1 MTVSKSYLGFFFFS
15 VWAKHVLC
23 HSRIAFKIIKIYIY
37 ARGSGCIRLLPH
49 RQWITDPWKQ
59 GKGVFRNGSRKLRR
73 RRNFSCAGLQTT
85 VGRIINFSLLQHAT
99 SPNTWAHIL
108 KLLNTSSHVTFLLLE
123 LQLYKKNMTKG
134 AWRHLLLLDSSLLV
148 AQHVIC
154 FDFDINKDHHNRKC
168 LRLSNHFTN

>member
-1 MTVSKSYLGFFFFS
+1 MLPWIFLFS

-23 HSRIAFKIIKIYIY
+23 HFRIAFKIIMIYIY
-37 ARGSGCIRLLPH
+37 ARGSGCISLLPH

-59 GKGVFRNGSRKLRR
+59 GKGGFRNGSRKLRR

-85 VGRIINFSLLQHAT
+85 VGRIINFSLLQYAT

-123 LQLYKKNMTKG
+123 LQLYKKKYDKG
-134 AWRHLLLLDSSLLV
+134 CV
-148 AQHVIC
+148 TP
-154 FDFDINKDHHNRKC
+154 
-168 LRLSNHFTN
+168 FTTPRFVFIGCSARYLFRFWYK

>member
-1 MTVSKSYLGFFFFS
+1 MPWIFLFS

-59 GKGVFRNGSRKLRR
+59 GKGGFRNGSRKLRR

-85 VGRIINFSLLQHAT
+85 AGRIIKFSLLQHAT

-108 KLLNTSSHVTFLLLE
+108 KLLNTCSHVTFLLLE
-123 LQLYKKNMTKG
+123 LKLYKKKIWQRVCD
-134 AWRHLLLLDSSLLV
+134 AIYYSSIRLYWLLSTLFVSIL
-148 AQHVIC
+148 I
-154 FDFDINKDHHNRKC
+154 
-168 LRLSNHFTN
+168 